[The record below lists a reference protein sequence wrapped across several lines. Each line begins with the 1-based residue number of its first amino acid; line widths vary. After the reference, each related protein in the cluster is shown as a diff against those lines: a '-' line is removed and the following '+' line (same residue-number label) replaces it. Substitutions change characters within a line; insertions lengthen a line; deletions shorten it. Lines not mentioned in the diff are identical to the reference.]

1 MGFIKSLGEMAGI
14 GAGVYFGGIIEL
26 AGAIVG
32 SDSIEKFG
40 EKVFDASTEIGEKL
54 GDIAENAAETSIN
67 AAKGA
72 VSTYSSK
79 QDMVSEHDNQK
90 ITKALDVFDE

>member
-32 SDSIEKFG
+32 SDSLEKLG
-40 EKVFDASTEIGEKL
+40 EKVYDSSVEIGEKL
-54 GDIAENAAETSIN
+54 GDIAENVAETSISTT
-67 AAKGA
+67 KGA
-72 VSTYSSK
+72 VLSYSTK
-79 QDMVSEHDNQK
+79 QNMVTECDNQK
-90 ITKALDVFDE
+90 IEKALDVFE